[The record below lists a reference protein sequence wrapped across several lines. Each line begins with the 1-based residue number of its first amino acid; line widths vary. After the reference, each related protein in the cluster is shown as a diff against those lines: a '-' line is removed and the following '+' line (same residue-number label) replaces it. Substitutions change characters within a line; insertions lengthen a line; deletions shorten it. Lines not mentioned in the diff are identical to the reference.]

1 MVGRKGREND
11 LASADRNLSYGLT
24 GGQGNRVRE
33 GYHVILDRDP
43 QKV

>member
-1 MVGRKGREND
+1 MVGREGSEDD
-11 LASADRNLSYGLT
+11 LASADRNLSYSLT